1 MMGAKQQRN
10 FTLSI
15 ILGFGATLLLV
26 MLVLGLPGTANAS
39 PGPAPLAAPDGLA
52 RAQGGANGAC
62 LGCHAQPGQTVA
74 LPSGETLNL
83 TIDADH
89 YSASVHG
96 SKDITCVTCH
106 TDISG
111 FPHPKLAANDLRD
124 VAIQMS
130 ATCEKCHTEKFQLS
144 TDSVHHTAM
153 VAGNKNA
160 AVCSD
165 CHEPHTQPQVLDP
178 QTKEIVPEVRVSIPQ
193 TCARCHN
200 AIYSEYEQ
208 SIHGSALKGEGNTD
222 VPTCTDC
229 HGAHKITDPR
239 TAQFRLKSPDICAK
253 CHTDE
258 QKMAKYGL
266 STQVLSTYV
275 ADFHGTTVT
284 LFQKQSPDQ
293 PTNKPVCYDC
303 HGVHNIAKIS
313 DPQKGLEVKA
323 NLLQACQK
331 CHPDAT
337 TSFPTS
343 WLSHYIPSQIR
354 SPLVYYVQLFYK
366 ILIPTVIGGMVLYV
380 ISDGIR
386 RLIDRSKGVSH

>member
-1 MMGAKQQRN
+1 V
-10 FTLSI
+10 T
-15 ILGFGATLLLV
+15 
-26 MLVLGLPGTANAS
+26 
-39 PGPAPLAAPDGLA
+39 
-52 RAQGGANGAC
+52 
-62 LGCHAQPGQTVA
+62 
-74 LPSGETLNL
+74 LPSGEILNL
-83 TIDADH
+83 TINPDH
-89 YSASVHG
+89 YSTSVHG

-106 TDISG
+106 ADITG
-111 FPHPKLAANDLRD
+111 FPHPPLAAQDLRD

-144 TDSVHHTAM
+144 TDSVHHQAM
-153 VAGNKNA
+153 AAGNKNA

-178 QTKEIVPEVRVSIPQ
+178 QTKEIIPAVRVTIPQ

-200 AIYSEYEQ
+200 AIYEEYE
-208 SIHGSALKGEGNTD
+208 SSVHGSALQGEGNPD

-229 HGAHKITDPR
+229 HGAHKITDPT
-239 TAQFRLKSPDICAK
+239 TAEFRLNSPELCAK

-266 STQVLSTYV
+266 STDVLETYV

-303 HGVHNIAKIS
+303 HGVHDIAKIS
-313 DPQKGLEVKA
+313 DPQKGLEVKE
-323 NLLQACQK
+323 NLLQACQR

-337 TSFPTS
+337 TNFPTS
-343 WLSHYIPSQIR
+343 WLSHYIPSPTN

-366 ILIPTVIGGMVLYV
+366 ILIPTVIGGMVFYV
-380 ISDGIR
+380 MSDFIR
-386 RLIDRSKGVSH
+386 RLIDRSKGASH